1 MVRGTP
7 LAAFLT
13 TGQSHADPDQ
23 LLDALTGWTRTTAD
37 ELPEPS
43 RLLLRLLAAAEP
55 EHRTSDMLKGVW
67 TDLWRRLGRSSVPPP
82 LSDTLAPLTAA
93 ALVEVEPAGDPG
105 DPDRADRYN
114 LHPGVADV
122 ICAGISPQ
130 TLTTID
136 NQLARF
142 WVRLLDEGYE
152 KRNGKRLGGSLCTPH
167 SPPRHTCSAS
177 KIGQSPGCCSS
188 KH

>member
-1 MVRGTP
+1 V
-7 LAAFLT
+7 
-13 TGQSHADPDQ
+13 D
-23 LLDALTGWTRTTAD
+23 RTTAD

-93 ALVEVEPAGDPG
+93 ALVEVESAGDPG
-105 DPDRADRYN
+105 DPDWADRYN
-114 LHPGVADV
+114 LHPGVAGV
-122 ICAGISPQ
+122 ICAGIAPEI
-130 TLTTID
+130 LTTID

-142 WVRLLDEGYE
+142 WVRLFDRGYE